1 MRNRRLIAAV
11 AFLGA
16 AQWLTVSASA
26 GEYATKDEALA
37 LVKQAI
43 ARVAD
48 VGMDKA
54 KPEFMDHGGK
64 YIDRDL
70 YLIVID
76 KDGMRVVH
84 GQNPKLVGKQY
95 FEAVDVN
102 GKEYGKEV
110 QQISAGPGKGWF
122 SFAFKDPITGKVLPK
137 ENYVERAG
145 DYTYLAGVIHSL
157 ITIRSFHDL
166 PLWVK
171 VLVAPAV
178 CLGARC
184 RDCRLHLAGRRPRP
198 RAGWLKSP
206 TARCPQPRRA
216 RGCSTTSTR
225 SRRRRCARWSGS
237 RPALPRRPSTRWSP
251 TLAAG

>member
-1 MRNRRLIAAV
+1 MRHLRLIAAV

-70 YLIVID
+70 YLIIID

-122 SFAFKDPITGKVLPK
+122 TFAFKDPITGKVLPK
-137 ENYVERAG
+137 ENYVERTG
-145 DYTYLAGVIHSL
+145 DYTYLAG
-157 ITIRSFHDL
+157 
-166 PLWVK
+166 
-171 VLVAPAV
+171 AY
-178 CLGARC
+178 
-184 RDCRLHLAGRRPRP
+184 
-198 RAGWLKSP
+198 
-206 TARCPQPRRA
+206 
-216 RGCSTTSTR
+216 TR
-225 SRRRRCARWSGS
+225 
-237 RPALPRRPSTRWSP
+237 
-251 TLAAG
+251 